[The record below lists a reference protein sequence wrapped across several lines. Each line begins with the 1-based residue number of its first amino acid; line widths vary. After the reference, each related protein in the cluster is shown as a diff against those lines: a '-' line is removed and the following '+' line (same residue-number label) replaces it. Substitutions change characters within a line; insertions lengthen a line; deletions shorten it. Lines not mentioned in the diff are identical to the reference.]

1 MSRLWLCSFP
11 PVLVSTLALS
21 LIGCG
26 DSKTRPESDSG
37 SDAGMEDASDSGDV
51 DAADGSTITD
61 PGTILVTPT
70 SGLRT
75 TEGGGTATFTVVL
88 GDEPSANVTI
98 AMVSGDPTE
107 GTVSPQVLTFTVDNW
122 SAPQTVTVAGVDD
135 AQADGDQ
142 TYAISTVPAGSSD
155 PRYAGRTGMDVTVI
169 NTDDETAGVT
179 VGTISGVVTE
189 TGGSAT
195 FTLVL
200 NSRPTA
206 DVVIGLSS
214 DDPSEGTVE
223 SDSVT
228 FTVDNW
234 NAPQTITVSGVDDD
248 EADGNVIF
256 HVVTAS
262 AMSSDGAY
270 DGLDA
275 DDITV
280 ENVDNETANVIVSE
294 ATGPTGENGATAT
307 FTVVLT
313 SAPAANVSIPVSS
326 SQIGEGTVST
336 DTLVFTPD
344 NWTAVQTVTVTG
356 VDDDIADGNQ
366 PYSAVLGNTVS
377 DDASYANLSVSDV
390 DLVNL
395 DNDTAGFLVS
405 AISGQTTEAGG
416 SATFSVV
423 LLSQPAADV
432 VIAIES
438 DDATEGLTDVS
449 LVTFTTDN
457 WNATQTVTVTGVND
471 DVADGDQVFHVT
483 LGAAQSDD
491 SNYDGL
497 DPADVIVTNG
507 DNETPG
513 ITVSAPLGD
522 TTEGGGSTTL
532 SVVLNSQPTAMVTV
546 PVVSSDTTEGTASPV
561 ELVFDADNWNAAQIV
576 TVTGADDDLDD
587 GNQTYRINVGPSVS
601 GDANYDG
608 LSDHSVD
615 LVNVDN
621 DTAGFTVTDPLG
633 TTSEGGAST
642 TFTIVLNTRPTADV
656 TVDLTSSD
664 VTEGTVSPASVTFTV
679 DNWNSERVITVTGE
693 NDGLTDGDQQYTI
706 QTSAAVSTDPR
717 YSGLDPADV
726 TVTNV
731 DNETPGIIVSAINR
745 ATTEA
750 GGTATLT
757 IRLRSQPSA
766 DVVIPLSSSD
776 ITEGTVSPVSLTFT
790 ALNWN
795 APQTVT
801 LRGVDDDVADGN
813 QTYFLVTAPAMSAD
827 PSYNGMN
834 GQDRPVVN
842 TDNETPGFTVS
853 AISGDTTELGGT
865 ATFTIELNSE
875 PVSDV
880 MVSIAS
886 NTPTE
891 GTADPGSVTFTAGN
905 WNTPQTITV
914 TGVDDA
920 IADGTRNYVIVTS
933 AAASAD
939 PKYNGLD
946 PADVAVRNVDNDT
959 AGFLISAIGGNTT
972 EDGATATFTIRLT
985 SRPNANV
992 RVNLVSSNTDEGTVS
1007 PTNVTFTNANWDTVQ
1022 TVTVRGVDDTVAD
1035 GNQPYTIR
1043 TQAAVSTD
1051 PGYSGMNPPDVDV
1064 INEDN
1069 DSVVILV
1076 TAISRATNENG
1087 RTAVFLIAL
1096 TTRPS
1101 ANVTIGLSSS
1111 NTDEGTVAPGSVT
1124 FTPSNWNSPRTVTVT
1139 GVNDDVVDGPVAYT
1153 IITAPAVSLDLLY
1166 NGIDPAD
1173 VDIINLDND

>member
-1 MSRLWLCSFP
+1 MTRLWLCSL
-11 PVLVSTLALS
+11 PVILLSTFSLAVA
-21 LIGCG
+21 GCG

-37 SDAGMEDASDSGDV
+37 ADTGLDDAGDAGEV

-61 PGTILVTPT
+61 PGTILVAPT

-75 TEGGGTATFTVVL
+75 TEGAGTTNFTVVL
-88 GDEPSANVTI
+88 GDEPSASVTI
-98 AMVSGDPTE
+98 AVVSSDPTE
-107 GTVSPQVLTFTVDNW
+107 GTVSPQVLTFTADNW
-122 SAPQTVTVAGVDD
+122 SAPQTVTVTGVDD
-135 AQADGDQ
+135 AEADGDQ

-155 PRYAGRTGMDVTVI
+155 PRYAGRVGMDVTVI

-179 VGTISGVVTE
+179 VGTISGAVTE
-189 TGGSAT
+189 TGATAT

-214 DDPSEGTVE
+214 DDPSEGSVE

-228 FTVDNW
+228 FTIDNW
-234 NAPQTITVSGVDDD
+234 NAPRTITVTGVDDE

-262 AMSSDGAY
+262 ATSSDGAY

-280 ENVDNETANVIVSE
+280 ENVDNETANVIVS
-294 ATGPTGENGATAT
+294 AASGPTGENGTTAT
-307 FTVVLT
+307 FTVALT
-313 SAPAANVSIPVSS
+313 SAPTANVSISVSS
-326 SQIGEGTVST
+326 SEIGEGTVST

-344 NWTAVQTVTVTG
+344 NWNAAQTVTVTG
-356 VDDDIADGNQ
+356 VDDDVADGNQ
-366 PYSAVLGNTVS
+366 PYSAVLGNTS
-377 DDASYANLSVSDV
+377 STDSSYDDLSVDDV

-395 DNDTAGFLVS
+395 DNDTAGFLVT
-405 AISGQTTEAGG
+405 AISDQTTEAGG
-416 SATFSVV
+416 SATFTVV

-432 VIAIES
+432 VIAVES
-438 DDATEGLTDVS
+438 DDTTEGETDVA

-457 WNATQTVTVTGVND
+457 WNAAQTVTVTGVND
-471 DVADGDQVFHVT
+471 DLADGDQVFEVT

-491 SNYDGL
+491 TNYDGL
-497 DPADVIVTNG
+497 DPADVAVTNS

-513 ITVSAPLGD
+513 ITVSAPIGD

-532 SVVLNSQPTAMVTV
+532 SVVLNSQPTAAVTV
-546 PVVSSDTTEGTASPV
+546 PVVSSDATEGSASPI
-561 ELVFDADNWNAAQIV
+561 ELVFDADNWNAAQII
-576 TVTGADDDLDD
+576 TVTGEDDDLDD
-587 GNQTYRINVGPSVS
+587 GNQTYRINVGPSAS
-601 GDANYDG
+601 GDADYEG
-608 LSDHSVD
+608 LSGDSVD
-615 LVNVDN
+615 IVNVDN
-621 DTAGFTVTDPLG
+621 DTAGFTVTNPLG

-656 TVDLTSSD
+656 TIDLTSSD
-664 VTEGTVSPASVTFTV
+664 VAEGSVSPASITFTV

-706 QTSAAVSTDPR
+706 QTSPAVSADPR
-717 YSGLDPADV
+717 YLGLDPADV
-726 TVTNV
+726 TVTNI
-731 DNETPGIIVSAINR
+731 DNETPGIIVSAVGR

-776 ITEGTVSPVSLTFT
+776 ITEGTASPASLTFT

-795 APQTVT
+795 APQSVT

-834 GQDRPVVN
+834 GQDRPVIN

-853 AISGDTTELGGT
+853 TISGDTTELGDT

-880 MVSIAS
+880 TITLVS

-891 GTADPGSVTFTAGN
+891 GTAAPGSVTFTAGT
-905 WNTPQTITV
+905 WNMPQTITV

-920 IADGTRNYVIVTS
+920 IADGTRNYAIVTS
-933 AAASAD
+933 AAVSAD

-959 AGFLISAIGGNTT
+959 AGFLISAISGNTT
-972 EDGATATFTIRLT
+972 EDGGTASFTIRLT
-985 SRPNANV
+985 SRPSANV
-992 RVNLVSSNTDEGTVS
+992 RVNLVSNNTDEGTVS
-1007 PTNVTFTNANWDTVQ
+1007 PASVTFTSGSWDMEQ

-1051 PGYSGMNPPDVDV
+1051 AGYSGMNPADVDV

-1111 NTDEGTVAPGSVT
+1111 NTDEGTVAPSSVT

-1139 GVNDDVVDGPVAYT
+1139 GVNDNAVDGSVAYT
-1153 IITAPAVSLDLLY
+1153 IITAPAVSLDPLY

-1173 VDIINLDND
+1173 VDVINLDND